1 MSKLS
6 NAVARR
12 YLHDIRNLLP
22 WVSGGKRKFL
32 SDLRSSV
39 ECFLLESPEA
49 DRTQLEDRFGT
60 PKQIASSYMETLDL
74 DKLRRAIKL
83 RKVILWTVGI
93 LAAFILITWLST
105 VVWAIIK
112 ADASFNGYHRVELT

>member
-39 ECFLLESPEA
+39 ECFLLENPEA
-49 DRTQLEDRFGT
+49 DRAQLEDRFGT

-74 DKLRRAIKL
+74 DQLRRAMKL
-83 RKVILWTVGI
+83 RKVILWIVVTLALIILVSWIITV
-93 LAAFILITWLST
+93 W
-105 VVWAIIK
+105 WAIV
-112 ADASFNGYHRVELT
+112 DTRSSNRGYIVDILY